1 MGTLSGATVT
11 PHQALTSVPTTKK
24 HLAASTPNC
33 TGSAALPLVHLFIYL
48 NIFHIV
54 HLPPLRLQPPR
65 ALPLLFL
72 LQRYLPFAPP
82 AASAS
87 RPALHRVLP
96 LPERTADKETTIAYL
111 TGAGHYG

>member
-1 MGTLSGATVT
+1 MRRHNGYGVLRVGDYGVDMGTLWVATVT
-11 PHQALTSVPTTKK
+11 PHEALTSV

-33 TGSAALPLVHLFIYL
+33 TGSAALPLVHLFSHL

-54 HLPPLRLQPPR
+54 HLPPLRLQPAR

-87 RPALHRVLP
+87 RPCPSSRVAS
-96 LPERTADKETTIAYL
+96 T
-111 TGAGHYG
+111 